1 MARFNLKIKPNQV
14 IMLAAVAIAALV
26 LFNCMSG
33 KSMYGTS
40 YYTAPE
46 PSNDEPM
53 IGDEDEDDEDEAP
66 VDGSVPQEVNA
77 CALQAGG
84 SGLSAALLPKE
95 TATQED
101 FGEFAPDEVLANQNY
116 LDPRNQVGF
125 PETVGGALRNAN
137 QQVRSE
143 PPNPRGAVSIFNT
156 STIEPDQMR
165 PPFEIG
171 SGLA

>member
-1 MARFNLKIKPNQV
+1 MAKLNLKLKPRQV
-14 IMLAAVAIAALV
+14 IMIALVAIAALV

-33 KSMYGTS
+33 KKSA
-40 YYTAPE
+40 YTPPAGSTE
-46 PSNDEPM
+46 PKIGGDEP
-53 IGDEDEDDEDEAP
+53 EDEAP
-66 VDGSVPQEVNA
+66 VDAPAPQEINA

-84 SGLSAALLPKE
+84 SGLASALLPKE

-101 FGEFAPDEVLANQNY
+101 FGEFAPDEILANQNY
-116 LDPRNQVGF
+116 LNPRNQIGF

-143 PPNPRGAVSIFNT
+143 PPNPRTAVSIFNL

-171 SGLA
+171 GGLA

>member
-1 MARFNLKIKPNQV
+1 MAKFNLRLKPRQV
-14 IMLAAVAIAALV
+14 IMLALVAIVALV
-26 LFNCMSG
+26 LFNCMTG
-33 KSMYGTS
+33 RTS
-40 YYTAPE
+40 AYTPPAGSTE
-46 PSNDEPM
+46 PTIGSDEP
-53 IGDEDEDDEDEAP
+53 EEEAP
-66 VDGSVPQEVNA
+66 VDAPPAQEINA

-84 SGLSAALLPKE
+84 SGLASALLPKE

-101 FGEFAPDEVLANQNY
+101 FGEFAPDEILANQNY
-116 LDPRNQVGF
+116 LNPRNQIGF

-143 PPNPRGAVSIFNT
+143 PPNPRKAVSIFNI